1 MENSNIFEYASFKD
15 YFEDVTRGDESIV
28 DPTERIGWKE
38 FVSQNIFVLSE
49 HDNPIAQCLY
59 SIQYVSKLNAKIF
72 IEEQKG
78 DTCSDYDFT
87 IESIQNYYR
96 QVYQY
101 AFDYDWKIN
110 NTMEKCNLT
119 MPVRME

>member
-15 YFEDVTRGDESIV
+15 YFEDVTRGDESVV

-72 IEEQKG
+72 IEE
-78 DTCSDYDFT
+78 
-87 IESIQNYYR
+87 
-96 QVYQY
+96 
-101 AFDYDWKIN
+101 
-110 NTMEKCNLT
+110 
-119 MPVRME
+119 